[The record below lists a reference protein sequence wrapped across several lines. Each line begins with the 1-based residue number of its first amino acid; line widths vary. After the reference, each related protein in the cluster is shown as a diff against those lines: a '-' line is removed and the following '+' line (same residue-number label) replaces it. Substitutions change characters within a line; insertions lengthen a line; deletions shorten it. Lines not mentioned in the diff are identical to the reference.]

1 MKTNETSNSSL
12 KPNKTTV
19 NPSLKATLC
28 FLVFVVRKL
37 RSTRKKKGL
46 SDVGCAFFRHLLE
59 TQWVEILFKEAI
71 FHFLNFHIS

>member
-12 KPNKTTV
+12 KPKNTTD

-28 FLVFVVRKL
+28 LVFVVRKL